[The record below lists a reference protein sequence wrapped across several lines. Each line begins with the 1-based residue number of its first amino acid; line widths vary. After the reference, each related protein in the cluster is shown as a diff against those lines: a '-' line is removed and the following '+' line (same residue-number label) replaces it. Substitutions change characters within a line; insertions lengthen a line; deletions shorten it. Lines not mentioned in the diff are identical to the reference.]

1 MAESQDTKKKINVN
15 IKTPK
20 DKQTVEIEEDASIK
34 DVSVIYIDYF
44 KNFVNSTLHINL
56 NIFFIIFFF
65 L

>member
-34 DVSVIYIDYF
+34 DVSDVHRLSQL
-44 KNFVNSTLHINL
+44 K
-56 NIFFIIFFF
+56 F
-65 L
+65 LLFSP